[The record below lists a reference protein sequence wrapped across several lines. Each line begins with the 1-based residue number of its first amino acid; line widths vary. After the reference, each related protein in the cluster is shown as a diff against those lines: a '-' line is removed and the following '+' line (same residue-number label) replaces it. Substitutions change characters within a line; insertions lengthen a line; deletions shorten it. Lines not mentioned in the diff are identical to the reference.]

1 MSFHIGSIANSF
13 FSKSQPKVE
22 AKKPEIELM
31 KPLDQVTISQDHTNA
46 ELIPGI
52 TQKDADSLSEKALLL
67 DEIRYLSKLGAG
79 TCIILTGI
87 GAVGAVGMTA
97 ASLHGMMKAKDP
109 LDKVDYGTGVG
120 WGIQSGLYIANQ
132 LGRAG
137 AAVIPVANAIGAVG
151 GLTEI
156 GVGVKKLYDGVK
168 KSDSKKKMMG
178 MFDIGIGVAWAGA
191 SVIFGGP
198 VGSALFLGLS
208 GAKILFKNKDKIKG
222 QINKL
227 LGRKPKQAQE
237 PAADAQKAATQKA
250 TTPPIIIV
258 NASEKGGTGK
268 ETKQA
273 QRAAAAVAEAHKSDD
288 SPVIILNVP
297 EKGATGKQIKE
308 AQKTAVAAAEA
319 HKSEAPQVIIV
330 NVPEKGDNKP
340 ETKPVNKSEGAAEP
354 QKNSAPQVI
363 VVNVPESTAVKTE
376 MKAQDENK
384 PAG

>member
-13 FSKSQPKVE
+13 FSKSQPKTE

-31 KPLDQVTISQDHTNA
+31 KPLDHVTISQDHTQA

-52 TQKDADSLSEKALLL
+52 TQKDADGLSEKALLL

-120 WGIQSGLYIANQ
+120 WGVQSGLYIANQ

-137 AAVIPVANAIGAVG
+137 AAVIPIANAIGAVG

-156 GVGVKKLYDGVK
+156 GVGVKKLYDGIK
-168 KSDSKKKMMG
+168 QSDSKKKMMG

-191 SVIFGGP
+191 SAIFGGP

-227 LGRKPKQAQE
+227 LGRKPKQPQQ
-237 PAADAQKAATQKA
+237 PAANTQKA
-250 TTPPIIIV
+250 NASPVIIV
-258 NASEKGGTGK
+258 NASEKGAAGK

-273 QRAAAAVAEAHKSDD
+273 QKTAAAVAEAHKSED

-297 EKGATGKQIKE
+297 EKGATKKEIKE

-330 NVPEKGDNKP
+330 NVPDKSEKKH
-340 ETKPVNKSEGAAEP
+340 ETNSAKKSEGAAEP
-354 QKNSAPQVI
+354 QKNNAPQVI

-376 MKAQDENK
+376 MKAQDANK